1 LASAKR
7 SLRLGRQVKGR
18 DNECTLGNI
27 VRHVDD
33 LQIPSRLR
41 LTEAYPRTIPA
52 GEFFSRPTQDLPD
65 FFRKRPTI
73 PFVQCAAGNGP
84 AFPGVGDRIFTF
96 VLAEMRVSGCSVL
109 LS

>member
-1 LASAKR
+1 LRTRLAIAEDFQLGFQ
-7 SLRLGRQVKGR
+7 SLLDGPFDDG
-18 DNECTLGNI
+18 LANI
-27 VRHVDD
+27 DGQGFDGIEVDV
-33 LQIPSRLR
+33 
-41 LTEAYPRTIPA
+41 E
-52 GEFFSRPTQDLPD
+52 SRPFVSKGTTGND
-65 FFRKRPTI
+65 FPPSVGKRPTI

>member
-1 LASAKR
+1 M
-7 SLRLGRQVKGR
+7 
-18 DNECTLGNI
+18 
-27 VRHVDD
+27 
-33 LQIPSRLR
+33 PSD
-41 LTEAYPRTIPA
+41 
-52 GEFFSRPTQDLPD
+52 SRPKKPNHLQDNDLGGTP
-65 FFRKRPTI
+65 RKRPTI